1 LPPLRDRSEDIPLLA
16 THFTEKFG
24 RDNEVKRISPAAM
37 EVLLNYSWPGN
48 VRELENA
55 IERACVTSRDSQI
68 ELNNLPP
75 DLVSPPN
82 NKIPFKIDLDKTLT
96 ELVKETVAQLEQM
109 YIRKA
114 LKKTH
119 GHVSRCARIC
129 GLSRRSITSKIAEY
143 KLDKSLFKEDDFVAR
158 HVTA

>member
-1 LPPLRDRSEDIPLLA
+1 
-16 THFTEKFG
+16 
-24 RDNEVKRISPAAM
+24 M

-55 IERACVTSRDSQI
+55 IERASVTSRDVQI
-68 ELNNLPP
+68 EVSNLPP
-75 DLVSPPN
+75 DLVSPP
-82 NKIPFKIDLDKTLT
+82 KYKVPFRVDLDKPLTTLI
-96 ELVKETVAQLEQM
+96 KETVARLEQL

-143 KLDKSLFKEDDFVAR
+143 NLDKSLFKEDVDQRV
-158 HVTA
+158 